1 MATSALIL
9 LSLLNT
15 NSTMFNMFDLTTQEK
30 NKLKQ
35 IKKQHCE
42 NERFQMRE
50 FRALMYKNTQKTY
63 NSKSKSKSNSNS
75 NSKHYN
81 YLNYNIVKEYKR

>member
-1 MATSALIL
+1 MATSAVIL

-15 NSTMFNMFDLTTQEK
+15 NNTMFNMFDLTTQEK
-30 NKLKQ
+30 NKIKQ
-35 IKKQHCE
+35 INKQDCE
-42 NERFQMRE
+42 NKRFQMRE
-50 FRALMYKNTQKTY
+50 FRALMYNNTQKTY
-63 NSKSKSKSNSNS
+63 NSKSKSKS

>member
-1 MATSALIL
+1 MATSAVIL

-15 NSTMFNMFDLTTQEK
+15 NNTMFNMFDLTTQEK
-30 NKLKQ
+30 NKIKQ
-35 IKKQHCE
+35 IKKQDCE
-42 NERFQMRE
+42 NKRFQMRE
-50 FRALMYKNTQKTY
+50 FRALMYNNTQKTY
-63 NSKSKSKSNSNS
+63 NS